1 MRSELRLRFDYG
13 RVVPWVRQINGQL
26 AAVAQSVAAPLVAS
40 PSMEVVFENLV
51 PEEPYPFPWPFLEFF
66 NTFPET
72 VHAIPR
78 RLKPLRV
85 DAAQPFDL
93 VILAYQVWFLSPSQP
108 MMAFLQS
115 PEAARM
121 LRGTPVVT
129 LIACRNMWL
138 MAQETVKQRLQA
150 LGARLIDNVVLT
162 DRAHSAATFI
172 STPLW
177 MLTGRRGPFLAGVV
191 PAAGIAAD
199 DIAAASRFGLAIAAG
214 LPALD
219 PAHPRPLLTGLGAV
233 TINERLIASEQIG
246 HRSFRLWGRLL
257 LMLGGPRSVV
267 RRAVLC
273 LYILFLATMILTV
286 APVTALLKRSLAPF
300 TRERIARQRAY
311 FAAPSGEA
319 YDVRGDVVHG

>member
-1 MRSELRLRFDYG
+1 MK
-13 RVVPWVRQINGQL
+13 RVLVISYSQTGQL
-26 AAVAQSVAAPLVAS
+26 AAVVESVTAPLVDS
-40 PSMEVVFENLV
+40 PSVDVVFASLE
-51 PEEPYPFPWPFLEFF
+51 PEWPFPFPWPFLEFF

-72 VHAIPR
+72 VHAMPR
-78 RLKPLRV
+78 RLKPLRA
-85 DAAQPFDL
+85 DPAQAFDL

-108 MMAFLQS
+108 MTAFLQS
-115 PEAARM
+115 PDAARL

-138 MAQETVKQRLQA
+138 MAQETVKHKLQD

-177 MLTGRRGPFLAGVV
+177 MLTGRRGPFLAGAV
-191 PAAGIAAD
+191 PAAGIDAE
-199 DIAAASRFGLAIAAG
+199 DIAAASRFGRAIATG
-214 LPALD
+214 LSNLD
-219 PAHPRPLLTGLGAV
+219 PAHPKSLLTGLGAV
-233 TINERLIASEQIG
+233 TINERLIASERIG

-257 LMLGGPRSVV
+257 LMLGRPRSVL

-273 LYILFLATMILTV
+273 FYIVFLATMILTV
-286 APVTALLKRSLAPF
+286 APVTAILKRLLAPF
-300 TRERIARQRAY
+300 TRERVARQRAY

-319 YDVRGDVVHG
+319 YDRRGDLAHG